1 MRLGL
6 HAGRILQ
13 GDSKMAYNDKGWDE
27 NRRRNRDRFGR
38 DDWEGS
44 RRNAERSGRDWM
56 GSDDDED
63 YGMSERS
70 RSMSGRDDFGRRS
83 DWDENRQ
90 NRLQGM
96 QDRPGQA
103 ERGGY
108 GYGSGYGTG
117 YGTTQRSQY
126 GNRDRENMS
135 FQQRQASGQY
145 GTERS
150 GYRYGSGSYGNEGG
164 SRYYT
169 GQQNSWT
176 MPSPNQTAGYGYGG
190 YGDDYREHGYRSG
203 SSSDDQSRGFIAR
216 AGDEIASW
224 FGDEEAARRREADHR
239 GRGPKD
245 YTRSDERIK
254 EDANDRLTEDPRV
267 DASHITVAVSNGEL
281 TLNGTVTSRDAK
293 RRAEDCVE
301 DISGVKHVQNNLRV
315 QTQTTGTTTGT
326 TGTSDNWATTPATG
340 GQNATSSKSTPA
352 TPH

>member
-1 MRLGL
+1 
-6 HAGRILQ
+6 
-13 GDSKMAYNDKGWDE
+13 MANYDKGWDD
-27 NRRRNRDRFGR
+27 NRGRDRNRFGR
-38 DDWEGS
+38 DGSDNS
-44 RRNAERSGRDWM
+44 RRNREGSDRDWM

-70 RSMSGRDDFGRRS
+70 RGMSGRDDFGRRS

-90 NRLQGM
+90 PRMQGM

-108 GYGSGYGTG
+108 DYGSGYGNR
-117 YGTTQRSQY
+117 YGMGERNEY
-126 GNRDRENMS
+126 GNRGRENRT

-150 GYRYGSGSYGNEGG
+150 GYRYGSDRDGNEGD
-164 SRYYT
+164 SRYFT

-176 MPSPNQTAGYGYGG
+176 MPGTGRTASSSGSGAYGG
-190 YGDDYREHGYRSG
+190 QGDDYREHGYKAGR
-203 SSSDDQSRGFIAR
+203 SSDDRSRGFMAR

-245 YTRSDERIK
+245 YVRSDERIK
-254 EDANDRLTEDPRV
+254 DDANDRLTEDYRV
-267 DASHITVAVSNGEL
+267 DASHITVSVSNGEL
-281 TLNGTVTSRDAK
+281 TLNGTVTDRAAK

-301 DISGVKHVQNNLRV
+301 NISGVKHVQNNLRV
-315 QTQTTGTTTGT
+315 HSQTTGTMAGTTTGT
-326 TGTSDNWATTPATG
+326 DEGWKTNASTTASTGASDGKTTP
-340 GQNATSSKSTPA
+340 P